1 MQAHLVLRPWAGAR
15 EQGRM
20 GVARLL
26 LIMQFSLV
34 LWPAAIRLARRVEL
48 EGKKQRLLDIL
59 AEANATPLP
68 QRLALLNETREG
80 QILPG

>member
-15 EQGRM
+15 AQGRI

-26 LIMQFSLV
+26 LFMQLSLV
-34 LWPAAIRLARRVEL
+34 LWPAAIRLAQRVEL
-48 EGKKQRLLDIL
+48 ERKKQRLLDIL

-68 QRLALLNETREG
+68 QRLALLNETRAG
-80 QILPG
+80 QVSPG